1 MSLIKDYFRLAKE
14 AISKYGDKTVLLMQ
28 VGAFYECY
36 GEITNRANIDEF
48 CRTCELACANK
59 APGVVMAGFRDY
71 SLEKYLNRLQDT
83 GYTAVVHSQ
92 DAQIK
97 EERALSGVYSPGTFF
112 TGESAA
118 LSNCVVCIW
127 VERMRTKTVIGMAN
141 IDIFTGRS
149 SVFEVETELM
159 HAHTT
164 YDELERFIS
173 AHAPSEVIL
182 ITENFS
188 QKQVEDLINFTGI
201 ANCARL
207 IHRLDPANQTQNQN
221 QIQKSKKQLF
231 RSL

>member
-1 MSLIKDYFRLAKE
+1 MSLIKEYFRLSKE
-14 AISKYGDKTVLLMQ
+14 AIAKYGDKTVLLMQ

-71 SLEKYLNRLQDT
+71 SMDKYLNRLQEL

-118 LSNCVVCIW
+118 LSNCVACIW
-127 VERMRTKTVIGMAN
+127 LERMRNKTVIGMAN
-141 IDIFTGRS
+141 IDVFTGRS
-149 SVFEVETELM
+149 SVFEAETELM

-164 YDELERFIS
+164 YDELERFVS
-173 AHAPSEVIL
+173 VHAPSELIL

-188 QKQVEDLINFTGI
+188 QKQVEDLLNFTGG
-201 ANCARL
+201 ATCARL
-207 IHRLDPANQTQNQN
+207 IHRLDPANQTQNQV
-221 QIQKSKKQLF
+221 QLQK
-231 RSL
+231 